1 MSERVF
7 SMDCNADGSAVLH
20 WKGSDITMDPE
31 ECRAFLDLAMRAAIQ
46 FREMRHIE
54 LHGWPQPRRWWQFWR
69 ARINTQADPHR

>member
-46 FREMRHIE
+46 FRVLESKDQHT
-54 LHGWPQPRRWWQFWR
+54 G
-69 ARINTQADPHR
+69 